1 MRESHLDRS
10 LQTLNAI
17 LLFGI
22 ALSCLLPVLHIFALS
37 FSGKTAVETGKVL
50 VWPLDFSTASYSALF
65 QSTRIASALVNGIKL
80 TLAGVALSM
89 VFTVL
94 TAYPLSKSYFIG
106 RRKWTLLIIFTMVFN
121 GGLIPTYMVIKSLGL
136 IDSYAAIWL
145 PGLINTYNMLVMR
158 TFFENI
164 PSEIEDAARI
174 DGCSEWRYLTKLV
187 LPLSMPVIATLIL
200 FYGVS
205 YWNSFMNVIIYI
217 NSTKKY
223 TITVLVQQMIQNQS
237 ALNEA
242 VQNDGYIA
250 NLVPE
255 GIQAAGIIVLIAP
268 MVVVYPFIQKYFVKG
283 IMLGSVKG

>member
-1 MRESHLDRS
+1 MDRS

-22 ALSCLLPVLHIFALS
+22 ALSRLLPVLHIFALS

>member
-1 MRESHLDRS
+1 MDRS